1 MPQWYDRLTASPK
14 IEPAVVHYEV
24 TGVLVNGKRFKP
36 IITTSLDHALS
47 INLYRGTVW
56 EFREDGTRKIITR
69 VWN

>member
-24 TGVLVNGKRFKP
+24 TGVLVNGKRFP
-36 IITTSLDHALS
+36 MIATRSLQQALA
-47 INLYRGTVW
+47 INLYRGSVW
-56 EFREDGTRKIITR
+56 EYREDGTRKLITR